1 MIKFLKIWGSYL
13 LKGIWNFLD
22 VGIICGLIR
31 KGIESM
37 FFGLFFC
44 NFFYEFFFL
53 RKFCMF
59 FESKVEYILRL
70 DEGIFSLLERRKGDE
85 GRKMY

>member
-1 MIKFLKIWGSYL
+1 
-13 LKGIWNFLD
+13 
-22 VGIICGLIR
+22 
-31 KGIESM
+31 
-37 FFGLFFC
+37 
-44 NFFYEFFFL
+44 
-53 RKFCMF
+53 MF